1 VRLEIQALV
10 CGLVLLSPAVP
21 PASAQEAEHHHGHPA
36 PEAEKLG
43 TVHFPVSCRSEV
55 RAEFERGVAL
65 LHSFAY
71 PTAAATFAAIAASD
85 PGCGMAR
92 WGVAMTRFH
101 QIWAPATEADLAA
114 GADAAQQAAAI
125 GAGTDRERGYIG
137 AILAFYLPGGRTHLE
152 RVRAYEHEMAAL
164 QARFPDDDEAAIFH
178 ALALLS
184 VAYNSPPDKTYA
196 VQKQAAAILQ
206 AQLPTH
212 PQHPGVAHYM
222 IHSFD
227 YPELAPLALDAARA
241 YAKIAPSA
249 PHALHMPSHIFT
261 RLGLWPD
268 SIESNLASAAA
279 AKAVVARSDPGA
291 TAYDELHALDYLA
304 YAYLQRGQDDE
315 ARRVAETVAAV
326 TQVDSLELAAAY
338 ALAAVPARYALERHA
353 WRDAA
358 TLAPSPASFPWAQF
372 PHAEAIVHFARAVG
386 AARAGDAATARLA
399 CARLSAIQSALL
411 AAYTKGFDWPT
422 QVEIQRRSA
431 TGWLRAAE
439 DNLAEAE
446 QLLRSAADLEDATDK
461 HPVTPGAVLPAREQ
475 LADFLRGH
483 ARAGEAIAEYEAS
496 LRGAPARFASLAGA
510 LAAAEATGDRV
521 RASRYAARL
530 LELADP
536 TTQRPELTRARVLVA
551 VR

>member
-1 VRLEIQALV
+1 VR
-10 CGLVLLSPAVP
+10 PA
-21 PASAQEAEHHHGHPA
+21 AAQEAEHHQHA
-36 PEAEKLG
+36 VPEPEKLG
-43 TVHFPVSCRSEV
+43 TVRFPVGCREEV
-55 RAEFERGVAL
+55 RADFARGVAL

-71 PTAAATFAAIAASD
+71 PTAAAAFEGVAARD
-85 PGCGMAR
+85 PRCGMAH

-101 QIWAPATEADLAA
+101 QIWAPPTEQDLAA
-114 GADAAQQAAAI
+114 GAEAARQAAAI
-125 GAGTDRERGYIG
+125 GAATDRERGY
-137 AILAFYLPGGRTHLE
+137 LAATSAFFLGTAPRSHLE
-152 RVRAYEHEMAAL
+152 RVRAYERAMADL

-206 AQLPTH
+206 RQLPTH

-279 AKAVVARSDPGA
+279 ARAWVAKTQPGA
-291 TAYDELHALDYLA
+291 TAQDELHALDYLA
-304 YAYLQRGQDDE
+304 YAYLQRGQDEE
-315 ARRVAETVAAV
+315 ARRVAGAVAAV
-326 TQVDSLELAAAY
+326 TAVDALEIAAAY
-338 ALAAVPARYALERHA
+338 ALAAVPARYALERRA

-358 TLAPSPASFPWAQF
+358 GLKPSPEGFPWAQF

-386 AARAGDAATARLA
+386 AARAGDPAAARLA
-399 CARLSAIQSALL
+399 CARLGEIQSALA

-422 QVEIQRRSA
+422 QVEIQRRAA

-439 DNLAEAE
+439 GDAAEAE
-446 QLLRSAADLEDATDK
+446 RLLRSAADLEDSTDK

-475 LADFLRGH
+475 LADFLRERGNP
-483 ARAGEAIAEYEAS
+483 RAALREYEAS
-496 LRGAPARFASLAGA
+496 LRSAPARYASLAGA
-510 LAAAEATGDRV
+510 LEAAEAAGDATL
-521 RASRYAARL
+521 ASRYATRL

-536 TTQRPELTRARVLVA
+536 GAQRPGVRRARVLVA
-551 VR
+551 AR